1 MISSQQIVKCL
12 LDSVSKVFRNIQNIL
27 NKIKVFGFIFF
38 MNLLSKKLMSNLFF
52 IQLVFYDVEQS
63 WMKERWWHQLVWK
76 QGFLCKIATLWCLTK
91 KALLKDV
98 YWNEFWDSCET
109 SNLYFRYLLW
119 DKRESHDLGL
129 NWRILSYNSYQKF
142 CL

>member
-1 MISSQQIVKCL
+1 MWSVFLILLARFLGISKIYWIRL
-12 LDSVSKVFRNIQNIL
+12 RFLD
-27 NKIKVFGFIFF
+27 
-38 MNLLSKKLMSNLFF
+38 LSFSWTYFQKSWCQTFFF